1 MKVMYMGIFTK
12 TKEEIDKE
20 LTPKVMKQ
28 MTEALKN
35 YIDVYAP

>member
-1 MKVMYMGIFTK
+1 MGIFTK

-20 LTPKVMKQ
+20 LTPEVIKEI
-28 MTEALKN
+28 TEALKN